1 MQQKPQRQTAG
12 LEDQRSEEPRPHA
25 VVTRQAVPKHFCQ
38 AAEQSPFIVLAKSP
52 IDAPS
57 PSEPRIISA
66 APTHHITGVPFFR
79 LSPGTSAE
87 SPLDGYSFGEDVKE
101 KEGHHL
107 VRNVQR
113 FFPNKDQFWVQR
125 LPGRGMRL
133 LQIKKKRP
141 KVWALGVLPILVGVP
156 VAYLSC
162 VAGLLNPCLVGV
174 QVVSRSVSQSR
185 PDRDTGRNTLSR
197 SILIRIPVKFWWC
210 RGRCAG
216 RVVGVSVGVISLWSM
231 FRQVLSR
238 YYDRLFDLCRGRVI
252 GVLLP
257 SLPEQAKPCRP
268 QMPKSLESERE
279 PVCREDR
286 VTVTPRGLGCAGR
299 CPVCLCRLRD
309 VLGRAGVSQGDVH
322 VLGTAGLRNAR
333 PSGPACHRHVPAGPG
348 ALKFNMQ
355 ISMQT
360 NPRNQDPRFKTQESW
375 ASWFLVP
382 RVWLH

>member
-238 YYDRLFDLCRGRVI
+238 YYDRRRVI

-257 SLPEQAKPCRP
+257 SLPEQAEPCRP

-299 CPVCLCRLRD
+299 APSACAACATYLAAQGCRR
-309 VLGRAGVSQGDVH
+309 VTSTCWGR
-322 VLGTAGLRNAR
+322 
-333 PSGPACHRHVPAGPG
+333 PACATHVQA
-348 ALKFNMQ
+348 
-355 ISMQT
+355 
-360 NPRNQDPRFKTQESW
+360 
-375 ASWFLVP
+375 VP
-382 RVWLH
+382 RATGTCQLAQVH